1 GVEQDGVLADLLDRG
16 VHAPDGADAGTRL
29 HLVPHLDG
37 LLLLL
42 LGRPGHQEHG
52 PDEHNEREE
61 GQETHG
67 SELPSHD
74 RAGERPVGWGCV
86 VPPATAASAESRRV
100 RAQGTTLST
109 APGFLPG
116 PPSPRSRPEQVPLSV
131 SGGPGTRR
139 YEAEVRPCRRGG

>member
-1 GVEQDGVLADLLDRG
+1 MLDAVDDAVVLLVGQDGTDRVLGEQQFHTRAGVEEDRVLTDLLDRG
-16 VHAPDGADAGTRL
+16 VHAPDGADAGTGL
-29 HLVPHLDG
+29 HLVPHVDG

-74 RAGERPVGWGCV
+74 RPGERPCWLGVCG
-86 VPPATAASAESRRV
+86 AADK
-100 RAQGTTLST
+100 
-109 APGFLPG
+109 
-116 PPSPRSRPEQVPLSV
+116 
-131 SGGPGTRR
+131 GGI
-139 YEAEVRPCRRGG
+139 GGV